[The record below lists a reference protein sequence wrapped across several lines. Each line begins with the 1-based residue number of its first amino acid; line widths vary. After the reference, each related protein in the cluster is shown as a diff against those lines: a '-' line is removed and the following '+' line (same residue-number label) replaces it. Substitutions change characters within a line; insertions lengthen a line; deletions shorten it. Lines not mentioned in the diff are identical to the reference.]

1 MPAAPRDLGGTRVGG
16 GLLGY
21 GDTRGGVTGGSTSG
35 GGIKGALSGGL
46 KGLALGGAVGGPVGG
61 IVGGLGGAL
70 LGSGVLS
77 GARGVSGTGA
87 DLSGAGRGA
96 TGGVGDSRTIMGSG
110 RSSPAPGT
118 IAAAMKKFTRPG
130 PANAPAWARFE
141 PVMTDLQRRSYMATE
156 GLSGNQGLFRSGEA
170 KDYYKN
176 LLGQMFISPLGQA
189 QGDLGQLLPIEQ
201 QYLMALGV
209 PEFKD
214 VPGLLTAL
222 GY

>member
-1 MPAAPRDLGGTRVGG
+1 MVAAPSGPRGG
-16 GLLGY
+16 GLR
-21 GDTRGGVTGGSTSG
+21 DEDAARGGIRGGIRGAFGGASIGGSLG
-35 GGIKGALSGGL
+35 GGPGAVVGGL
-46 KGLALGGAVGGPVGG
+46 IGGLAGALGGRTAPRGFSDTALGGFRGG
-61 IVGGLGGAL
+61 EGGLAPRGDVGR
-70 LGSGVLS
+70 SGE
-77 GARGVSGTGA
+77 G
-87 DLSGAGRGA
+87 
-96 TGGVGDSRTIMGSG
+96 TIMGSG
-110 RSSPAPGT
+110 RASPAPGT
-118 IAAAMKKFTRPG
+118 IASAMKKFTRPG
-130 PANAPAWARFE
+130 PMNAPAWARFE

-156 GLSGNQGLFRSGEA
+156 GLSGNQGLYRSGEA

-176 LLGQMFISPLGQA
+176 LLGQMFISPLGQP

>member
-1 MPAAPRDLGGTRVGG
+1 MQ
-16 GLLGY
+16 
-21 GDTRGGVTGGSTSG
+21 
-35 GGIKGALSGGL
+35 
-46 KGLALGGAVGGPVGG
+46 
-61 IVGGLGGAL
+61 
-70 LGSGVLS
+70 
-77 GARGVSGTGA
+77 
-87 DLSGAGRGA
+87 
-96 TGGVGDSRTIMGSG
+96 
-110 RSSPAPGT
+110 
-118 IAAAMKKFTRPG
+118 
-130 PANAPAWARFE
+130 APAWARFE

-156 GLSGNQGLFRSGEA
+156 GLSGNQGLYRSGEA

-176 LLGQMFISPLGQA
+176 LLGQMFISPLGQP

>member
-1 MPAAPRDLGGTRVGG
+1 MVAAPSGPRGG
-16 GLLGY
+16 GLR
-21 GDTRGGVTGGSTSG
+21 DEDRARGGIRGGISGAIKGGS
-35 GGIKGALSGGL
+35 I
-46 KGLALGGAVGGPVGG
+46 GGAVGGPVGG
-61 IVGGLGGAL
+61 IVGGAIGGLAGALGGRTTPRGFSDTAL
-70 LGSGVLS
+70 GGF
-77 GARGVSGTGA
+77 RGEGGLAFSPRG
-87 DLSGAGRGA
+87 DAGRS
-96 TGGVGDSRTIMGSG
+96 GDQSLLIPRT
-110 RSSPAPGT
+110 RPAPGT
-118 IAAAMKKFTRPG
+118 IAEAIAPPAPPAPRFTKPS

-176 LLGQMFISPLGQA
+176 LLGQMFISPLGEP

-209 PEFKD
+209 PEFQD

>member
-1 MPAAPRDLGGTRVGG
+1 MVAAPSGPRGG
-16 GLLGY
+16 GLR
-21 GDTRGGVTGGSTSG
+21 DEDAARGGVR
-35 GGIKGALSGGL
+35 GGIRGAIGGANIGGMVGGAPGALVGAGIGGLVGALSGRTTPRGFSDT
-46 KGLALGGAVGGPVGG
+46 A
-61 IVGGLGGAL
+61 
-70 LGSGVLS
+70 LS
-77 GARGVSGTGA
+77 GFRGGGGV

-96 TGGVGDSRTIMGSG
+96 TGGLGDSGTIMGTG
-110 RSSPAPGT
+110 RASPAPGT
-118 IAAAMKKFTRPG
+118 IASAMKKFTRPG
-130 PANAPAWARFE
+130 PMNAPAWARFE

-156 GLSGNQGLFRSGEA
+156 GLSGNQGLYRSGEA

-176 LLGQMFISPLGQA
+176 LLGQMFISPLGQP

>member
-1 MPAAPRDLGGTRVGG
+1 MVAAPSGAFGGGRIDGRVGVR
-16 GLLGY
+16 GY
-21 GDTRGGVTGGSTSG
+21 GDTRGATRGGVSVR
-35 GGIKGALSGGL
+35 GGISGALTGASLGSAIAPGPGTL
-46 KGLALGGAVGGPVGG
+46 IGALGGG
-61 IVGGLGGAL
+61 L

-77 GARGVSGTGA
+77 GARGATGPA
-87 DLSGAGRGA
+87 SEGRGA
-96 TGGVGDSRTIMGSG
+96 TGGVGDSGTIMGSG
-110 RSSPAPGT
+110 RASPAPGT
-118 IAAAMKKFTRPG
+118 IASAMKKFTRPS
-130 PANAPAWARFE
+130 AMQAPAWARFE
-141 PVMTDLQRRSYMATE
+141 PVMTDLQRRSYIATE
-156 GLSGNQGLFRSGEA
+156 GLSGNQGLYRSGEA

-176 LLGQMFISPLGQA
+176 LLGQMFISPLGQP